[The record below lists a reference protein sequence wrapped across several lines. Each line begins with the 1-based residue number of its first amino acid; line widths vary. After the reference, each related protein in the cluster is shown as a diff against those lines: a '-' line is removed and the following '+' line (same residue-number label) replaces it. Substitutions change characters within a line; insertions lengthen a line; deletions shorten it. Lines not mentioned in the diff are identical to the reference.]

1 MEGPDVR
8 ALELCA
14 RLSRIMHFEI
24 QAIASSTTDGQCLVS
39 YTEDNT
45 QEINEN
51 NISLLRFVRKAKIME
66 NTLPHECRNTGT
78 VPMKSNILW
87 NCVSWGL
94 EARFF

>member
-24 QAIASSTTDGQCLVS
+24 QAIASSTTDGQCFVS

-51 NISLLRFVRKAKIME
+51 SKFLLFFFSQGE
-66 NTLPHECRNTGT
+66 NHG
-78 VPMKSNILW
+78 KHIA
-87 NCVSWGL
+87 
-94 EARFF
+94 ARMP